1 MNILVA
7 LLAGSLSAV
16 QPTDGLVTVPCA
28 FQPAFFDIGTARFV
42 ESTMGAVENGYLAH
56 FEVFS
61 PRSRAQ
67 VTLMGIA
74 TDGGSERA
82 NSRLARRR
90 AEALRRFLIAR
101 GVAARRI
108 RIVSTHP
115 DLEGWPLSST
125 HGRAVVVDVRMPR
138 EDLSRLMPP
147 DGPIC

>member
-1 MNILVA
+1 MQLFAA
-7 LLAGSLSAV
+7 LLAGALSIA

-42 ESTMGAVENGYLAH
+42 ESSMRAVENGYLAH

-61 PRSRAQ
+61 PSSRAV

-74 TDGGSERA
+74 TDGGSARG
-82 NSRLARRR
+82 NLRLARRR

-101 GVAARRI
+101 GVVAQRI
-108 RIVSTHP
+108 RIVSNHP

-138 EDLSRLMPP
+138 ADMLRLMPR
-147 DGPIC
+147 DGPVC